1 MISVIA
7 PLVGDGG
14 TGATAVL
21 DSAVIGTGIVLQ
33 GPTLPESE

>member
-7 PLVGDGG
+7 PPDGDGG
-14 TGATAVL
+14 SGATAVSG
-21 DSAVIGTGIVLQ
+21 SAVIGTGIVLQ